1 MKQADPLADG
11 FLLAESGGQK
21 RHVLS
26 FDKLLR
32 TVAKRRRATRKTSG
46 ASLCAA
52 IGPLFDGVGRRT
64 AEREK
69 SCNIGRRVSPAET
82 FSASAATFPEE
93 RRAEGRP
100 DSKGRR
106 SREG

>member
-32 TVAKRRRATRKTSG
+32 TVDEAQARRGRRA
-46 ASLCAA
+46 A
-52 IGPLFDGVGRRT
+52 P
-64 AEREK
+64 
-69 SCNIGRRVSPAET
+69 P
-82 FSASAATFPEE
+82 SA
-93 RRAEGRP
+93 R
-100 DSKGRR
+100 
-106 SREG
+106 